1 MVINIINTSRITKS
15 LGVHNQLMRQIMK
28 LSYLSAALLFA
39 APLLQ
44 AKGLD
49 LDLSKT
55 MPSIEKLYLD
65 LHQSPELSYSEK
77 NTGKKIA
84 AKLSNLGFEVT
95 DNVGGY
101 GVVGIYK
108 NGNGP
113 TVMIRTDT
121 DGLPITEQTNK
132 PYASTVKVID
142 EHGANV
148 GVMHGCGHDIHM
160 SSFIGTAEQLIAHKS
175 KWKGT
180 LMMVAQ
186 PAEEVGG
193 GAKAMLSEGLFS
205 KYAKPD
211 HIIALHVSASV
222 PAGKVTMKNEYTM
235 ASVDSVDINI
245 KGKGGHGAYPHTTI
259 DPVVIAARTVLALQT
274 ITSREL
280 SPLEPS
286 VITVGSIHGGSKHN
300 VISDEV
306 KLQLTLRSYNP
317 DVRNAQIAAIK
328 RITRGIA
335 QSAGLEESDYPAVVV
350 HEDESIP
357 STYNNPAQTNIVRG
371 AIKNAIGDTN
381 VLETQAVMAGEDF
394 GLYGR
399 TDENIPIT
407 LFWLGGVNQQ
417 QYAKA
422 IKNNETLPSLHSSKF
437 APDYKVAL
445 PTGIKAMS
453 NAAVAL
459 FNKSE

>member
-1 MVINIINTSRITKS
+1 
-15 LGVHNQLMRQIMK
+15 MK
-28 LSYLSAALLFA
+28 LSAISAALLLLSPFA
-39 APLLQ
+39 Q
-44 AKGLD
+44 ATTLD
-49 LDLSKT
+49 LNLQKT
-55 MPSIEKLYLD
+55 MPEIEKLYLD
-65 LHQSPELSYSEK
+65 LHQSPELSYHEK
-77 NTGKKIA
+77 ETGQKL
-84 AKLSNLGFEVT
+84 AKQLKQLGFTVT

-108 NGNGP
+108 NGDGP

-121 DGLPITEQTNK
+121 DGLPIVEQTGK
-132 PYASTVKVID
+132 PYASKVTVTND
-142 EHGANV
+142 AGATV

-160 SSFIGTAEQLIAHKS
+160 SSFIGTAQQLMTHKDQ
-175 KWKGT
+175 WQGT

-193 GAKAMLSEGLFS
+193 GAKAMLKEGLFT
-205 KYAKPD
+205 KYPTPD
-211 HIIALHVSASV
+211 HVIGLHVSASV
-222 PAGKVTMKNEYTM
+222 PAGKVSMKTEYTM
-235 ASVDSVDINI
+235 ASVDSVDITV

-259 DPVVIAARTVLALQT
+259 DPVVIASRIVLALQT

-317 DVRNAQIAAIK
+317 EVRLQQIAAIK
-328 RITRGIA
+328 RISKGIA
-335 QSAGLEESDYPAVVV
+335 LSAGLDESLAPEVYV

-357 STYNNPAQTNIVRG
+357 STYNNPAQTNLVRS
-371 AIKNAIGDTN
+371 AIANAIGEDN
-381 VLETQAVMAGEDF
+381 VLETEAVMAGEDF

-399 TDENIPIT
+399 TEQHVPIT
-407 LFWLGGVNQQ
+407 LFWLGGVEPNQYDAAMQ
-417 QYAKA
+417 SGA
-422 IKNNETLPSLHSSKF
+422 TLPSLHSSKF
-437 APDYKVAL
+437 APDYKKAL
-445 PTGIKAMS
+445 PTGITAMS

-459 FNKSE
+459 FNKK

>member
-1 MVINIINTSRITKS
+1 
-15 LGVHNQLMRQIMK
+15 MK
-28 LSYLSAALLFA
+28 LSAISAALLLLSPFA
-39 APLLQ
+39 Q
-44 AKGLD
+44 ATTLD
-49 LDLSKT
+49 LNLQKT
-55 MPSIEKLYLD
+55 MPEIEKLYLD
-65 LHQSPELSYSEK
+65 LHQSPELSYHEK
-77 NTGKKIA
+77 ETGQKL
-84 AKLSNLGFEVT
+84 AKQLKQLGFTVT

-108 NGNGP
+108 NGDGP

-121 DGLPITEQTNK
+121 DGLPIVEQTGK
-132 PYASTVKVID
+132 PYASKVTVTND
-142 EHGANV
+142 TGATV

-160 SSFIGTAEQLIAHKS
+160 SSFIGTAQQLMTHKDQ
-175 KWKGT
+175 WQGT

-193 GAKAMLSEGLFS
+193 GAKAMLKEGLFT
-205 KYAKPD
+205 KYPTPD
-211 HIIALHVSASV
+211 HVIGLHVSASV
-222 PAGKVTMKNEYTM
+222 PAGKVSMKTEYTM
-235 ASVDSVDINI
+235 ASVDSVDITV

-259 DPVVIAARTVLALQT
+259 DPVVIASRIVLALQT

-317 DVRNAQIAAIK
+317 EVRLQQIAAIK
-328 RITRGIA
+328 RISKGIA
-335 QSAGLEESDYPAVVV
+335 LSAGLDESLAPEVYV

-357 STYNNPAQTNIVRG
+357 STYNNPAQTNVVRS
-371 AIKNAIGDTN
+371 AIANAIGEDN
-381 VLETQAVMAGEDF
+381 VLETEAVMAGEDF

-399 TDENIPIT
+399 TEQNVPIT
-407 LFWLGGVNQQ
+407 LFWLGGVEPS
-417 QYAKA
+417 QYDAA
-422 IKNNETLPSLHSSKF
+422 IQSGATLPSLHSSKF
-437 APDYKVAL
+437 APDYKKAL
-445 PTGIKAMS
+445 PTGITAMS

-459 FNKSE
+459 FNKK

>member
-1 MVINIINTSRITKS
+1 
-15 LGVHNQLMRQIMK
+15 MK
-28 LSYLSAALLFA
+28 LSAISAALLLLS
-39 APLLQ
+39 PLAQ
-44 AKGLD
+44 ATTLD
-49 LDLSKT
+49 LNLQKT
-55 MPSIEKLYLD
+55 MPEIEKLYLD
-65 LHQSPELSYSEK
+65 LHQSPELSYHEK
-77 NTGKKIA
+77 ETGQKL
-84 AKLSNLGFEVT
+84 AKQLKQLGFTIT

-108 NGNGP
+108 NGDGP

-121 DGLPITEQTNK
+121 DGLPIVEQTGK
-132 PYASTVKVID
+132 PYASKVTVTND
-142 EHGANV
+142 AGATV

-160 SSFIGTAEQLIAHKS
+160 SSFIGTAQQLMTHKDQ
-175 KWKGT
+175 WQGT

-193 GAKAMLSEGLFS
+193 GAKAMLKEGLFT
-205 KYAKPD
+205 KYPTPD
-211 HIIALHVSASV
+211 HVIGLHVSASV
-222 PAGKVTMKNEYTM
+222 PAGKVSMKTEYTM
-235 ASVDSVDINI
+235 ASVDSVDITV

-259 DPVVIAARTVLALQT
+259 DPVVIASRIVLALQT

-317 DVRNAQIAAIK
+317 EVRLQQIAAIK
-328 RITRGIA
+328 RISKGIA
-335 QSAGLEESDYPAVVV
+335 LSAGLDESLAPEVYV

-357 STYNNPAQTNIVRG
+357 STYNNPAQTNIVRS
-371 AIKNAIGDTN
+371 AIANAIGEDN
-381 VLETQAVMAGEDF
+381 VLETEAVMAGEDF

-399 TDENIPIT
+399 TEQHVPIT
-407 LFWLGGVNQQ
+407 LFWLGGVEPNQYDAAMQ
-417 QYAKA
+417 SGA
-422 IKNNETLPSLHSSKF
+422 TLPSLHSSKF
-437 APDYKVAL
+437 APDYKKAL
-445 PTGIKAMS
+445 PTGITAMS

-459 FNKSE
+459 FNKK

>member
-1 MVINIINTSRITKS
+1 
-15 LGVHNQLMRQIMK
+15 MK
-28 LSYLSAALLFA
+28 LSAISAALL
-39 APLLQ
+39 LLSPFTQ
-44 AKGLD
+44 ATTLD
-49 LDLSKT
+49 LNLQKT
-55 MPSIEKLYLD
+55 MPEIEKLYLD
-65 LHQSPELSYSEK
+65 LHQSPELSYHEK
-77 NTGKKIA
+77 ETGQKL
-84 AKLSNLGFEVT
+84 AKQLKQLGFTVT

-108 NGNGP
+108 NGDGP

-121 DGLPITEQTNK
+121 DGLPIVEQTGK
-132 PYASTVKVID
+132 PYASKVTVTND
-142 EHGANV
+142 AGATV

-160 SSFIGTAEQLIAHKS
+160 SSFIGTAHQLVTHKDQ
-175 KWKGT
+175 WQGT

-193 GAKAMLSEGLFS
+193 GAKAMLKEGLFT
-205 KYAKPD
+205 KYPTPD
-211 HIIALHVSASV
+211 HVIGLHVSASV
-222 PAGKVTMKNEYTM
+222 PAGKVSMKTEYTM
-235 ASVDSVDINI
+235 ASVDSVDITV

-259 DPVVIAARTVLALQT
+259 DPIVIASRIVLALQT

-317 DVRNAQIAAIK
+317 EVRLQQIAAIK
-328 RITRGIA
+328 RISKGIA
-335 QSAGLEESDYPAVVV
+335 LSAGLDESLAPEVYV

-357 STYNNPAQTNIVRG
+357 STYNNPAQTNVVRS
-371 AIKNAIGDTN
+371 AITNAIGEDN
-381 VLETQAVMAGEDF
+381 VLETEAVMAGEDF

-399 TDENIPIT
+399 TEQNVPIT
-407 LFWLGGVNQQ
+407 LFWLGGVEPS
-417 QYAKA
+417 QYDAA
-422 IKNNETLPSLHSSKF
+422 MQSGATLPSLHSSKF
-437 APDYKVAL
+437 APDYKKAL
-445 PTGIKAMS
+445 PTGITAMS

-459 FNKSE
+459 FNKK

>member
-1 MVINIINTSRITKS
+1 
-15 LGVHNQLMRQIMK
+15 MK
-28 LSYLSAALLFA
+28 LTYLSAILLLA
-39 APLLQ
+39 SPLVQ
-44 AKGLD
+44 ANGLD
-49 LDLSKT
+49 LNLSKA
-55 MPSIEKLYLD
+55 MPAIEKFYLD
-65 LHQSPELSYSEK
+65 LHQSPELSYHEQE
-77 NTGKKIA
+77 TGKKIA
-84 AKLSNLGFEVT
+84 DRLTQLGFKVT
-95 DNVGGY
+95 SNVGGF

-108 NGNGP
+108 NGEGP

-121 DGLPITEQTNK
+121 DGLPIIEQTGK
-132 PYASTVKVID
+132 SYASKVKVTD
-142 EHGANV
+142 EHGAKV

-160 SSFIGTAEQLIAHKS
+160 SSFIGTAEQLITHK
-175 KWKGT
+175 KQWQGT

-222 PAGKVTMKNEYTM
+222 PAGKVSMKNEYTM
-235 ASVDSVDINI
+235 ASVDSVDITI

-259 DPVVIAARTVLALQT
+259 DPVVIASRTVLALQT

-317 DVRNAQIAAIK
+317 DVRSAQIAAIK
-328 RITRGIA
+328 RITAGIA
-335 QSAGLEESDYPAVVV
+335 QSAGLNESNYPVIYV

-357 STYNNPAQTNIVRG
+357 STYNNPAQTDIVRNSI
-371 AIKNAIGDTN
+371 ASAIGDTN

-407 LFWLGGVNQQ
+407 LFWLGGVNQA
-417 QYAKA
+417 QYADS
-422 IKNNETLPSLHSSKF
+422 IKTGEVLPSLHSSKF
-437 APDYKVAL
+437 APDYKVAI

-459 FNKSE
+459 FNK

>member
-1 MVINIINTSRITKS
+1 
-15 LGVHNQLMRQIMK
+15 MK
-28 LSYLSAALLFA
+28 LTYLSAILLLA
-39 APLLQ
+39 SSLVQ
-44 AKGLD
+44 ANGLD
-49 LDLSKT
+49 LNLSKA
-55 MPSIEKLYLD
+55 MPAIEKFYLD
-65 LHQSPELSYSEK
+65 LHQSPELSYHEQK
-77 NTGKKIA
+77 TGKKIA
-84 AKLSNLGFEVT
+84 DRLTQLGFKVT
-95 DNVGGY
+95 SNVGGF

-108 NGNGP
+108 NGEGP

-121 DGLPITEQTNK
+121 DGLPIIEQTGK
-132 PYASTVKVID
+132 SYASKVKVID
-142 EHGANV
+142 EHGAKV

-160 SSFIGTAEQLIAHKS
+160 SSFIGTAEQLIAHK
-175 KWKGT
+175 KQWQGT

-211 HIIALHVSASV
+211 HIIALHVSASF
-222 PAGKVTMKNEYTM
+222 PAGKVSMKNEYTM
-235 ASVDSVDINI
+235 ASVDSVDITI

-259 DPVVIAARTVLALQT
+259 DPVVITARTVLALQT

-317 DVRNAQIAAIK
+317 DVRSAQIAAIK
-328 RITRGIA
+328 RITAGIA
-335 QSAGLEESDYPAVVV
+335 QSAGLNESNYPVIYV

-357 STYNNPAQTNIVRG
+357 STYNNPAQTDIVRNSI
-371 AIKNAIGDTN
+371 ASAIGDTN

-407 LFWLGGVNQQ
+407 LFWLGGVNQA
-417 QYAKA
+417 QYADS
-422 IKNNETLPSLHSSKF
+422 IKTGEVLPSLHSSKF
-437 APDYKVAL
+437 APDYKVAI

-459 FNKSE
+459 FNK

>member
-1 MVINIINTSRITKS
+1 
-15 LGVHNQLMRQIMK
+15 MK
-28 LSYLSAALLFA
+28 LTYLSAILLLA
-39 APLLQ
+39 SPLVQ
-44 AKGLD
+44 ANGLD
-49 LDLSKT
+49 LNLSKA
-55 MPSIEKLYLD
+55 MPAIEKFYLD
-65 LHQSPELSYSEK
+65 LHQSPELSYHEQK
-77 NTGKKIA
+77 TGKKIA
-84 AKLSNLGFEVT
+84 DRLTQLGFKVT
-95 DNVGGY
+95 SNVGGF

-121 DGLPITEQTNK
+121 DGLPIIEQTGK
-132 PYASTVKVID
+132 SYASKVKVID
-142 EHGANV
+142 EHGAKV

-160 SSFIGTAEQLIAHKS
+160 SSFIGTAEQLIVHKDQ
-175 KWKGT
+175 WKGT

-205 KYAKPD
+205 KYGKPD

-222 PAGKVTMKNEYTM
+222 PAGKVSMKNEYTM
-235 ASVDSVDINI
+235 ASVDSVDITI

-317 DVRNAQIAAIK
+317 DVRSAQIAAIK
-328 RITRGIA
+328 RITAGIA
-335 QSAGLEESDYPAVVV
+335 QSAGLDESSYPVVYV

-357 STYNNPAQTNIVRG
+357 STYNNPAQTDIVRNSI
-371 AIKNAIGDTN
+371 ASAIGDTN

-407 LFWLGGVNQQ
+407 LFWLGGVNQA
-417 QYAKA
+417 QYADS
-422 IKNNETLPSLHSSKF
+422 IKTGEVLPSLHSSKF
-437 APDYKVAL
+437 APDYKVAI

-459 FNKSE
+459 FNK

>member
-1 MVINIINTSRITKS
+1 
-15 LGVHNQLMRQIMK
+15 MK
-28 LSYLSAALLFA
+28 LSAISAALLLLS
-39 APLLQ
+39 PLAQ
-44 AKGLD
+44 ATTLD
-49 LDLSKT
+49 LNLQKT
-55 MPSIEKLYLD
+55 MPEIEKLYLD
-65 LHQSPELSYSEK
+65 LHQSPELSYHEK
-77 NTGKKIA
+77 ETGQKL
-84 AKLSNLGFEVT
+84 AKQLKQLGFTVT

-108 NGNGP
+108 NGDGP

-121 DGLPITEQTNK
+121 DGLPIVEQTGK
-132 PYASTVKVID
+132 PYASKVTVTND
-142 EHGANV
+142 AGATV

-160 SSFIGTAEQLIAHKS
+160 SSFIGTAQQLMTHKDQ
-175 KWKGT
+175 WQGT

-193 GAKAMLSEGLFS
+193 GAKAMLKEGLFT
-205 KYAKPD
+205 KYPTPD
-211 HIIALHVSASV
+211 HVIGLHVSASV
-222 PAGKVTMKNEYTM
+222 PAGKVSMKTEYTM
-235 ASVDSVDINI
+235 ASVDSVDITV

-259 DPVVIAARTVLALQT
+259 DPVVIASRIVLALQT

-317 DVRNAQIAAIK
+317 EVRLQQIAAIK
-328 RITRGIA
+328 RISKGIA
-335 QSAGLEESDYPAVVV
+335 LSAGLDESLAPEVYV

-357 STYNNPAQTNIVRG
+357 STYNNPAQTNIVRS
-371 AIKNAIGDTN
+371 AIANAIGEDN
-381 VLETQAVMAGEDF
+381 VLETEAVMAGEDF

-399 TDENIPIT
+399 TEQHVPIT
-407 LFWLGGVNQQ
+407 LFWLGGVEPS
-417 QYAKA
+417 QYDAA
-422 IKNNETLPSLHSSKF
+422 MQSGATLPSLHSSKF
-437 APDYKVAL
+437 APDYKKAL
-445 PTGIKAMS
+445 PTGITAMS

-459 FNKSE
+459 FNKK

>member
-1 MVINIINTSRITKS
+1 
-15 LGVHNQLMRQIMK
+15 MK
-28 LSYLSAALLFA
+28 LTYLSAILLLA
-39 APLLQ
+39 SPLVQ
-44 AKGLD
+44 ANGLD
-49 LDLSKT
+49 LNLSKA
-55 MPSIEKLYLD
+55 MPAIEKFYLD
-65 LHQSPELSYSEK
+65 LHQSPELSYHEQK
-77 NTGKKIA
+77 TGKKVA
-84 AKLSNLGFEVT
+84 DRLTQLGFKVT
-95 DNVGGY
+95 SNVGGF

-108 NGNGP
+108 NGEGP

-121 DGLPITEQTNK
+121 DGLPIIEQTGK
-132 PYASTVKVID
+132 SYASKVKVID
-142 EHGANV
+142 EHGAKV

-160 SSFIGTAEQLIAHKS
+160 SSFIGTAEQLIAHK
-175 KWKGT
+175 KQWQGT

-222 PAGKVTMKNEYTM
+222 PAGKVSMKNEYTM
-235 ASVDSVDINI
+235 ASVDSVDITI

-317 DVRNAQIAAIK
+317 DVRSAQIAAIK
-328 RITRGIA
+328 RITAGIA
-335 QSAGLEESDYPAVVV
+335 QSAGLNESNYPVIYV

-357 STYNNPAQTNIVRG
+357 STYNNPAQTDIVRNSI
-371 AIKNAIGDTN
+371 ASAIGDTN

-407 LFWLGGVNQQ
+407 LFWLGGVNQA
-417 QYAKA
+417 QYADS
-422 IKNNETLPSLHSSKF
+422 IKTGEVLPSLHSSKF
-437 APDYKVAL
+437 APDYKVAI
-445 PTGIKAMS
+445 PTGIKAITS
-453 NAAVAL
+453 RKVS
-459 FNKSE
+459 K

>member
-1 MVINIINTSRITKS
+1 
-15 LGVHNQLMRQIMK
+15 MK
-28 LSYLSAALLFA
+28 LSAISAALLLLS
-39 APLLQ
+39 PLAQ
-44 AKGLD
+44 ATTLD
-49 LDLSKT
+49 LNLQKT
-55 MPSIEKLYLD
+55 MPEIEKLYLD
-65 LHQSPELSYSEK
+65 LHQSPELSYHEK
-77 NTGKKIA
+77 QTGQKL
-84 AKLSNLGFEVT
+84 AKQLKQLGFTVT

-108 NGNGP
+108 NGDGP

-121 DGLPITEQTNK
+121 DGLPIVEQTGK
-132 PYASTVKVID
+132 PYASKVTVTND
-142 EHGANV
+142 AGATV

-160 SSFIGTAEQLIAHKS
+160 SSFIGTAQQLMTHKDQ
-175 KWKGT
+175 WQGT

-193 GAKAMLSEGLFS
+193 GAKAMLKEGLFT
-205 KYAKPD
+205 KYPTPD
-211 HIIALHVSASV
+211 HVIGLHVSASV
-222 PAGKVTMKNEYTM
+222 PAGKVSMKTEYTM
-235 ASVDSVDINI
+235 ASVDSVDITV

-259 DPVVIAARTVLALQT
+259 DPVVIASRIVLALQT

-317 DVRNAQIAAIK
+317 EVRLQQIAAIK
-328 RITRGIA
+328 RISKGIA
-335 QSAGLEESDYPAVVV
+335 LSAGLDESLAPEVYV

-357 STYNNPAQTNIVRG
+357 STYNNPAQTNIVRS
-371 AIKNAIGDTN
+371 AIANAIGEDN
-381 VLETQAVMAGEDF
+381 VLETEAVMAGEDF

-399 TDENIPIT
+399 TEQHVPIT
-407 LFWLGGVNQQ
+407 LFWLGGVEPNQYDAAMQ
-417 QYAKA
+417 SGA
-422 IKNNETLPSLHSSKF
+422 TLPSLHSSKF
-437 APDYKVAL
+437 APDYKKAL
-445 PTGIKAMS
+445 PTGITAMS

-459 FNKSE
+459 FNKK

>member
-1 MVINIINTSRITKS
+1 
-15 LGVHNQLMRQIMK
+15 MK
-28 LSYLSAALLFA
+28 LTYLSAILLLA
-39 APLLQ
+39 SPLVQ
-44 AKGLD
+44 ANGLD
-49 LDLSKT
+49 LNLSKA
-55 MPSIEKLYLD
+55 MPAIEKFYLD
-65 LHQSPELSYSEK
+65 LHQSPELSYHEQK
-77 NTGKKIA
+77 TGKKIA
-84 AKLSNLGFEVT
+84 DRLTQLGFKVAS
-95 DNVGGY
+95 NVGGF

-108 NGNGP
+108 NGEGP

-121 DGLPITEQTNK
+121 DGLPIIEQTGK
-132 PYASTVKVID
+132 SYASKVKVID
-142 EHGANV
+142 EHGAKV

-160 SSFIGTAEQLIAHKS
+160 SSFIGTAEQLIAHK
-175 KWKGT
+175 KQWQGT

-193 GAKAMLSEGLFS
+193 GAKAMLSEELFS

-222 PAGKVTMKNEYTM
+222 PAGKVSMKNEYTM
-235 ASVDSVDINI
+235 ASVDSVDITI

-317 DVRNAQIAAIK
+317 DVRSAQIAAIK
-328 RITRGIA
+328 RITAGIA
-335 QSAGLEESDYPAVVV
+335 QSAGLDESSYPVVYV

-357 STYNNPAQTNIVRG
+357 STYNNPAQTDIVRNSI
-371 AIKNAIGDTN
+371 ASAIGDTN

-407 LFWLGGVNQQ
+407 LFWLGGVNQA
-417 QYAKA
+417 QYADS
-422 IKNNETLPSLHSSKF
+422 IKTGEVLPSLHSGKF
-437 APDYKVAL
+437 APDYKVAI

-459 FNKSE
+459 FNK

>member
-1 MVINIINTSRITKS
+1 
-15 LGVHNQLMRQIMK
+15 MK
-28 LSYLSAALLFA
+28 LHSLYAALLLLS
-39 APLLQ
+39 PLTYASNLNLN
-44 AKGLD
+44 LD
-49 LDLSKT
+49 SS
-55 MPSIEKLYLD
+55 MPEIEELYLD
-65 LHQSPELSYSEK
+65 LHQSPELSYHEQQ
-77 NTGKKIA
+77 TGQKIA
-84 AKLSNLGFEVT
+84 KKLNQLGFNVT
-95 DNVGGY
+95 DSVGGF

-121 DGLPITEQTNK
+121 DGLPITEQTGK
-132 PYASTVKVID
+132 TYASKVTVTND
-142 EHGANV
+142 EGSTV

-160 SSFIGTAEQLIAHKS
+160 SSFIGTAQQLVHHKDA
-175 KWKGT
+175 WQGT

-193 GAKAMLSEGLFS
+193 GAKAMLKEGLFD
-205 KYAKPD
+205 KYPTPD
-211 HIIALHVSASV
+211 HVVALHVSASV
-222 PAGKVTMKNEYTM
+222 PAGKVSMKNEYTM
-235 ASVDSVDINI
+235 ASVDSVDITV

-259 DPVVIAARTVLALQT
+259 DPVVIASRIVLALQT

-300 VISDEV
+300 VISDQV

-317 DVRNAQIAAIK
+317 AIRLQQIAAIK
-328 RITRGIA
+328 RITQGIA
-335 QSAGLEESDYPAVVV
+335 LSAGLDDSLMPEVFV

-357 STYNNPAQTNIVRG
+357 STYNNPEQTNIVRS
-371 AIKNAIGDTN
+371 AISAAIGKSN
-381 VLETQAVMAGEDF
+381 VLETEAVMAGEDF

-399 TDENIPIT
+399 TDKNIPIT
-407 LFWLGGVNQQ
+407 LFWLGGVEQT
-417 QYAKA
+417 QYNAAQKSGD
-422 IKNNETLPSLHSSKF
+422 TLPSLHSSKF

-459 FNKSE
+459 FNQ

>member
-1 MVINIINTSRITKS
+1 
-15 LGVHNQLMRQIMK
+15 MK
-28 LSYLSAALLFA
+28 LYSLYAMTLLLSPLTFA
-39 APLLQ
+39 TS
-44 AKGLD
+44 LD
-49 LDLSKT
+49 LNLDSSMAK
-55 MPSIEKLYLD
+55 IEELYLD
-65 LHQSPELSYSEK
+65 LHQSPELSYHEQK
-77 NTGKKIA
+77 TGQKMA
-84 AKLSNLGFEVT
+84 HELMQLGFEVT
-95 DNVGGY
+95 DNVGGF

-121 DGLPITEQTNK
+121 DGLPITEQTGK
-132 PYASTVKVID
+132 PYASKVTVKNDDGIS
-142 EHGANV
+142 V

-160 SSFIGTAEQLIAHKS
+160 SSFIGTAQQLILHKNA
-175 KWKGT
+175 WQGT

-193 GAKAMLSEGLFS
+193 GAKAMLKEGLFTT
-205 KYAKPD
+205 YPTPD
-211 HIIALHVSASV
+211 HVVALHVSASV
-222 PAGKVTMKNEYTM
+222 PAGKVSMKNEYTM
-235 ASVDSVDINI
+235 ASVDSVDITV

-259 DPVVIAARTVLALQT
+259 DPIVIASRIVLALQT

-300 VISDEV
+300 VISNEV

-317 DVRNAQIAAIK
+317 KVRLQQIAAIK
-328 RITRGIA
+328 RISQGIA
-335 QSAGLEESDYPAVVV
+335 MSAGLDESLMPEVFV

-357 STYNNPAQTNIVRG
+357 STYNNPEQTNIVRS
-371 AIKNAIGDTN
+371 AISSAIGKDN
-381 VLETQAVMAGEDF
+381 VLETEAVMAGEDF

-399 TDENIPIT
+399 TEQNIPIT
-407 LFWLGGVNQQ
+407 LFWLGGVEQA
-417 QYAKA
+417 QYAAAQKSG
-422 IKNNETLPSLHSSKF
+422 ETLPSLHSSKF

-459 FNKSE
+459 FNQ

>member
-1 MVINIINTSRITKS
+1 
-15 LGVHNQLMRQIMK
+15 MK
-28 LSYLSAALLFA
+28 FNLLTAALLLASPFINA
-39 APLLQ
+39 NS
-44 AKGLD
+44 LD
-49 LDLSKT
+49 LNLTST
-55 MPSIEKLYLD
+55 MPAIEKFYLD
-65 LHQSPELSYSEK
+65 LHQSPELSYHEEQ
-77 NTGKKIA
+77 TGQKIA
-84 AKLSNLGFEVT
+84 SRLTKLGFDVT
-95 DNVGGY
+95 DNVGGF

-121 DGLPITEQTNK
+121 DGLPIIEQTGK
-132 PYASTVKVID
+132 IYASKVKVTD
-142 EHGANV
+142 EHGAQV

-160 SSFIGTAEQLIAHKS
+160 SSFIGTAEQLVAHKNE
-175 KWKGT
+175 WQGT

-193 GAKAMLSEGLFS
+193 GAKAMLKEGLFS

-222 PAGKVTMKNEYTM
+222 PAGKVSMKNEYTM
-235 ASVDSVDINI
+235 ASVDSVDIAI

-286 VITVGSIHGGSKHN
+286 VVTVGSIHGGAKHN

-317 DVRNAQIAAIK
+317 DVRIAQISAIK
-328 RITRGIA
+328 RITAGIA
-335 QSAGLEESDYPAVVV
+335 QSAGLEESLYPEVHV

-357 STYNNPAQTNIVRG
+357 STYNNPIQTDIVRHSI
-371 AIKNAIGDTN
+371 ANAIGKSN

-407 LFWLGGVNQQ
+407 LFWLGGVNQH
-417 QYAKA
+417 QYTTAM
-422 IKNNETLPSLHSSKF
+422 KNGDTLPSLHSSKF
-437 APDYKVAL
+437 APDYKVAI
-445 PTGIKAMS
+445 PTGIKAMT

-459 FNKSE
+459 FQQ

>member
-1 MVINIINTSRITKS
+1 
-15 LGVHNQLMRQIMK
+15 MK
-28 LSYLSAALLFA
+28 LTYLSAILLLA
-39 APLLQ
+39 SPLVQ
-44 AKGLD
+44 ANGLD
-49 LDLSKT
+49 LNLSKA
-55 MPSIEKLYLD
+55 MPAIEKFYLD
-65 LHQSPELSYSEK
+65 LHQSPELSYHEQK
-77 NTGKKIA
+77 TGKKVA
-84 AKLSNLGFEVT
+84 DRLTQLGFKVT
-95 DNVGGY
+95 SNVGGF

-108 NGNGP
+108 NGEGP

-121 DGLPITEQTNK
+121 DGLPIIEQTGK
-132 PYASTVKVID
+132 SYASKVKVID
-142 EHGANV
+142 EHGAKV

-160 SSFIGTAEQLIAHKS
+160 SSFIGTAEQLIAHK
-175 KWKGT
+175 KQWQGT

-222 PAGKVTMKNEYTM
+222 PAGKVSMKNEYTM
-235 ASVDSVDINI
+235 ASVDSVDITI

-259 DPVVIAARTVLALQT
+259 DPVVIAARTVLTLQT

-317 DVRNAQIAAIK
+317 DVRSAQIAAIK
-328 RITRGIA
+328 RITAGIA
-335 QSAGLEESDYPAVVV
+335 QSAGLNESNYPVIYV

-357 STYNNPAQTNIVRG
+357 STYNNPAQTDIVRNSI
-371 AIKNAIGDTN
+371 ASAIGDTN

-407 LFWLGGVNQQ
+407 LFWLGGVNQA
-417 QYAKA
+417 QYADS
-422 IKNNETLPSLHSSKF
+422 IKTGEVLPSLHSSKF
-437 APDYKVAL
+437 APDYKVAI

-459 FNKSE
+459 FNK

>member
-1 MVINIINTSRITKS
+1 
-15 LGVHNQLMRQIMK
+15 MK
-28 LSYLSAALLFA
+28 LAYVSALCLLVS
-39 APLLQ
+39 PLLNAQ
-44 AKGLD
+44 ALKLD
-49 LDLSKT
+49 LDTSMLA
-55 MPSIEKLYLD
+55 IEKLYLD
-65 LHQSPELSYSEK
+65 LHQSPELSYKEK
-77 NTGKKIA
+77 QTGKKIA
-84 AKLSNLGFEVT
+84 ERLQKLGFDVT

-108 NGNGP
+108 NGQGP

-121 DGLPITEQTNK
+121 DGLPITEQTGK
-132 PYASTVKVID
+132 TYASTITTIND
-142 EHGANV
+142 QGIEV

-160 SSFIGTAEQLIAHKS
+160 SSFIGTAEQLIMHKNQ
-175 KWKGT
+175 WQGT

-193 GAKAMLSEGLFS
+193 GAKAMLKEGLFN

-222 PAGKVTMKNEYTM
+222 AAGKVAMKNEYTM
-235 ASVDSVDINI
+235 ASVDSVDISI

-259 DPVVIAARTVLALQT
+259 DPVIIAARTILALQT

-328 RITRGIA
+328 RITAGIA
-335 QSAGLEESDYPAVVV
+335 KSAGLEESLYPVVKV

-357 STYNNPAQTNIVRG
+357 STYNNPAQTNLVRN
-371 AIKNAIGDTN
+371 AIKSAIGDAN
-381 VLETQAVMAGEDF
+381 VLETEAVMAGEDF

-459 FNKSE
+459 FNQ